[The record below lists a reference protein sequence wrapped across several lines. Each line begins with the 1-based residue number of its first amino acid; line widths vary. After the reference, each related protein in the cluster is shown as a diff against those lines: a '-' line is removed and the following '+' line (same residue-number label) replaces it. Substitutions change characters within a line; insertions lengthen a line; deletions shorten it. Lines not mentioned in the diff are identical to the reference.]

1 MLHRPLRGA
10 IALSLGALFAF
21 AGTAA
26 ADTARAD
33 GDGDTT
39 MIDPVA
45 LLDGPVAP
53 GELVSVDIGLVL
65 TCTGSTHLD
74 PGQVVTASIDSAVAP
89 EDGVI
94 VSVTDATLGVPEEGW
109 PIDGAPC
116 PIPAPTYRGGTPSV
130 VTFTA
135 PTRPAIG
142 HRFSLMY
149 HRSISPF
156 GNDDAN
162 ALRQATAIDILVDV
176 VGNTPP
182 SVVLPTVAAMGT
194 VEGNTTGG
202 WTADWSGLGATDRE
216 DDPDPTASCDPAAGT
231 VLNLGPTPVTC
242 RVTDG
247 GGLPASRGFTLTV
260 VDETAPTLTGVPGD
274 RHVTTSDPT
283 GTTITYPVPGAT
295 DVVDDAPTVGCLPA
309 NGFHADPG
317 TTTTVTCT
325 ATDDSGNPAEASF
338 DVTVE
343 YVAPHAAGAT
353 WGEPIAGSGTIFSAN
368 RGRNVP
374 VKVTLSVD
382 GVVRTSGNAVLV
394 VTPCD
399 GGSAVTLP
407 LTFGGGR
414 WNVGLDTAALVG
426 SCHTVTAR
434 IDGLDAGS
442 FQLHLRGAEPAKASR
457 PAPTTVSPP
466 TPTPVAK
473 TKPAAKPLKPVASK
487 PAKAKPVTKAVKPA
501 AIKPAEKPAKTTG
514 MK

>member
-33 GDGDTT
+33 GDADTAA
-39 MIDPVA
+39 IEVDAV
-45 LLDGPVAP
+45 LDGPVAP

-65 TCTGSTHLD
+65 TCTGTTHLD
-74 PGQVVTASIDSAVAP
+74 PGQVVTASVDSAVAP
-89 EDGVI
+89 EDAEI
-94 VSVTDATLGVPEEGW
+94 LSVTDATLGVPAEGW

-135 PTRPAIG
+135 PTRPDTG
-142 HRFSLMY
+142 YRFSLMY

-182 SVVLPTVAAMGT
+182 SLVLPTVAAIGT

-202 WTADWSGLGATDRE
+202 WTADWSGLGATDLE
-216 DDPDPTASCDPAAGT
+216 DDPDPTAGCDPAAGT
-231 VLNLGPTPVTC
+231 VLGLGPTPVTC
-242 RVTDG
+242 HVTDG

-260 VDETAPTLTGVPGD
+260 VDTTAPTLTGVSDD

-283 GTTITYPVPGAT
+283 GTAIIYPTPGAT
-295 DVVDDAPTVGCLPA
+295 DTVDDAPTVGCLPA
-309 NGFHADPG
+309 SGFHANPG

-325 ATDDSGNPAEASF
+325 ATDERGNHSEASF
-338 DVTVE
+338 DVSVE
-343 YVAPHAAGAT
+343 YVAPHAASAT
-353 WGEPIAGSGTIFSAN
+353 WGEPIAGSGTVFSAN
-368 RGRNVP
+368 RGRNLP

-382 GVVRTSGNAVLV
+382 GVVRTSGNAALV

-414 WNVGLDTAALVG
+414 WNVGLDTAPLVG

-442 FQLHLRGAEPAKASR
+442 FELQLRGAEPVKASK
-457 PAPTTVSPP
+457 AVPTTVSAP
-466 TPTPVAK
+466 TPTPVAR

-487 PAKAKPVTKAVKPA
+487 PAKAKPVAKPL
-501 AIKPAEKPAKTTG
+501 KPVATKPAKTTG
-514 MK
+514 KK

>member
-1 MLHRPLRGA
+1 MLHRPLRPA

-33 GDGDTT
+33 GDPDTAT
-39 MIDPVA
+39 IEVVA
-45 LLDGPVAP
+45 ELDGPVAP
-53 GELVSVDIGLVL
+53 GELVSVDVGLVL
-65 TCTGSTHLD
+65 TCTGSTHVD
-74 PGQVVTASIDSAVAP
+74 PGQVVTASIDSALEP
-89 EDGVI
+89 LDGKI
-94 VSVTDATLGVPEEGW
+94 LSVTDATVAPPAVGW
-109 PIDGAPC
+109 PTDGTPC
-116 PIPAPTYRGGTPSV
+116 PVPAPISRDGTPSV

-135 PTRPAIG
+135 PTTPGTG

-182 SVVLPTVAAMGT
+182 SLILPTVATIGT

-202 WTADWSGLGATDRE
+202 WTADWSGLGATDLE
-216 DDPDPTASCDPAAGT
+216 DDPDPTAACSPVAGT
-231 VLNLGPTPVTC
+231 VLGVGVTPVTC
-242 RVTDG
+242 SVTDH
-247 GGLPASRGFTLTV
+247 GGLPASGNFAVTV
-260 VDETAPTLTGVPGD
+260 LDTTDPTLTGVPGD

-283 GTTITYPVPGAT
+283 GTTITYPTPGAT
-295 DVVDDAPTVGCLPA
+295 DTVDAAPTVGCLPA
-309 NGFHADPG
+309 SGFHANPG
-317 TTTTVTCT
+317 TTTVTCT
-325 ATDDSGNPAEASF
+325 ATDASGNDAEASF

-343 YVAPHAAGAT
+343 YVAPHAASAT
-353 WGEPIAGSGTIFSAN
+353 WGEPVAGSGTVFSAN

-382 GVVRTSGNAVLV
+382 GVVRNSGNAVLV

-414 WNVGLDTAALVG
+414 WNVGLDTAPLVG
-426 SCHTVTAR
+426 ACHTVTAR

-442 FQLHLRGAEPAKASR
+442 FELQLRGAEPVKASK
-457 PAPTTVSPP
+457 AGPTAVS

-473 TKPAAKPLKPVASK
+473 TTPAAKPLKPVASK
-487 PAKAKPVTKAVKPA
+487 PAKAKPVAKDVKPA
-501 AIKPAEKPAKTTG
+501 PTKPAKATG
-514 MK
+514 KK